1 MRNLTRE
8 EKIRLLVA
16 KEKFNTD
23 TANGKMPEI
32 VASDG
37 PCGLRWG
44 VVEYPQGEPSICYP
58 SPHVLANS
66 WDKEIVYEAGRAIA
80 SDCISKDI
88 DIILA
93 PGVNI
98 KRTPLC
104 GRNFEYWSEDP
115 YLAGTLAAEYIKGCQ
130 GLGIGTSLKHFC
142 GNNREYDR
150 RFQSSD
156 IDERTLREIYTK
168 QFEIILKEVSPY
180 TVMCSY
186 NPLNGINLAEN
197 EWALKHILR
206 EKLGYDGVIISDWSS
221 VHNRA
226 EALNASLDIMFPF
239 EQRGLDDLEAGYA
252 DGTINDEVI
261 DQSIA
266 RIEKLADQIE
276 SDRKW
281 RKAFSEEKRHE
292 IALEGAR
299 KGMVLLKN
307 ENNILPLKAEKIAV
321 LGNMFSYVGGGSAH
335 TNLKYK
341 PQTLAEELE
350 ERLPNAEIHSL
361 MLFKH
366 ASCITSPAFVL
377 VRGAQRAYDLAYDAD
392 VTILTVGTSE
402 ILETESYDRATLKLP
417 EVLENLIL
425 EISKR
430 TKNLVIVLEA
440 GSAVD
445 VSAWIDSVQAVLY
458 AGFAGEAMNEA
469 IADILTGKVC
479 PSGRLSETFPMC
491 VEDTPTG
498 LERGDGCAEWYKE
511 GVLVGYRWYDT
522 KNIPVRFPF
531 GFGLS
536 YATFKYSDFAVEKK
550 NDLQYEITF
559 TVENI
564 SEVDGGEVAQ
574 LYVRNVNKRVVRP
587 DKELRRYQKV
597 YLKAGEKKK
606 ISFLTDKD
614 CFEYY
619 SICHGDWHVDQG
631 RYELL
636 ICRDA
641 NTVEF
646 SWKVNI
652 QKT

>member
-16 KEKFNTD
+16 KKRFNTD

-44 VVEYPQGEPSICYP
+44 LIECPQGDTSICYP

-66 WDKEIVYEAGRAIA
+66 WDKEVIYEAGRAIA

-130 GLGIGTSLKHFC
+130 GMGIGTSLKHFC

-150 RFQSSD
+150 RYQSSD

-197 EWALKHILR
+197 EWALKYILR
-206 EKLGYDGVIISDWSS
+206 EKFGYDGVVISDWSA

-239 EQRGLDDLEAGYA
+239 EQRGLDDLAAGYA

-261 DQSIA
+261 DQSVA
-266 RIEKLADQIE
+266 RIEKLADQVE

-307 ENNILPLKAEKIAV
+307 ENDILPLKAEKIAV
-321 LGNMFSYVGGGSAH
+321 LGNMFTYVGGGSAR
-335 TNLKYK
+335 TNLRYT
-341 PQTLAEELE
+341 PQTLAQEFE
-350 ERLPNAEIHSL
+350 ERLSNTEIYAHGLFRNAGRG
-361 MLFKH
+361 
-366 ASCITSPAFVL
+366 
-377 VRGAQRAYDLAYDAD
+377 VRDLQRAYDLAYDAD
-392 VTILTVGTSE
+392 VTVLTVGTND
-402 ILETESYDRATLKLP
+402 IIETESYDRATLKLP

-425 EISKR
+425 QISKK
-430 TKNLVIVLEA
+430 TKNLVVVLEA

-469 IADILTGKVC
+469 IADILSGKVC

-498 LERGDGCAEWYKE
+498 LDRGDGCVDWYKE

-536 YATFKYSDFAVEKK
+536 YAKFKYSDFAVEKK

-619 SICHGDWHVDQG
+619 SICHGDWHVDQD

-636 ICRDA
+636 VCRDA

-646 SWKVNI
+646 SWKVKI
-652 QKT
+652 DK